1 MYHVIRQF
9 QPAGSRSV
17 SPLEPVNKLH
27 SPGCR
32 FPRGSNAGD
41 FLSKV
46 RVMGDAH
53 YPPSL
58 QDLSRVELP
67 PPLKFRQRPLALHAV
82 PFLLVP
88 HLSAYIFF

>member
-9 QPAGSRSV
+9 QPTGSPECFPSRTG
-17 SPLEPVNKLH
+17 KQLH

-32 FPRGSNAGD
+32 FPRGSNAGN

-53 YPPSL
+53 DPPSL
-58 QDLSRVELP
+58 QDLPRVELP